1 MGNFFEIKIF
11 VEWCILIVLIDFI
24 VILYYNRIDIYVLM
38 NLWLLL
44 FSGYNY
50 KDLFVKCKKNF
61 KIYL

>member
-50 KDLFVKCKKNF
+50 KDLFIKGKKNF